1 MIAVELTGG
10 YIYDGVC
17 FLYMGHVVLQYAIDV
32 ENLIIKNL
40 RLIVGGKYNNVTSLY

>member
-40 RLIVGGKYNNVTSLY
+40 RLRFWRKNKIVTYLY

>member
-10 YIYDGVC
+10 HIYDGVC

-40 RLIVGGKYNNVTSLY
+40 RLRFWRKNKIVTYLY